1 MNYTIRINN
10 QDRETSACDLLQL
23 SEELQLPEK
32 GVAIAVNGR
41 ILPRGEWR
49 VYLKSTGQHY
59 GGKGCLWRITA

>member
-10 QDRETSACDLLQL
+10 QDRETCACDLLQL

-41 ILPRGEWR
+41 ILPRGEWKG
-49 VYLKSTGQHY
+49 YALKAQDNITVVKAAF
-59 GGKGCLWRITA
+59 GG

>member
-23 SEELQLPEK
+23 SEEFQLPEK

-41 ILPRGEWR
+41 ILPRGEWKG
-49 VYLKSTGQHY
+49 YALKAQDNITVVKAAF
-59 GGKGCLWRITA
+59 GG

>member
-32 GVAIAVNGR
+32 GGAIAVNGR
-41 ILPRGEWR
+41 IVPRGEWKG
-49 VYLKSTGQHY
+49 YALKAQDKITVVKAAF
-59 GGKGCLWRITA
+59 GG